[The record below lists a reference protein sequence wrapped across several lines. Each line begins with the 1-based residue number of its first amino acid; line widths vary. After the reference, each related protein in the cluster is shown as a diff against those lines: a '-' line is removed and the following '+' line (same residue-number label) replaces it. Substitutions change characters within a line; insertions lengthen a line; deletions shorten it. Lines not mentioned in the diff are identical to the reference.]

1 MDWKER
7 FFETE
12 LEIWFSNVRFLYDFS
27 RNPVQIRNF
36 ARFRDKPCFFFFFFF
51 LQVSLLLINLISNIK
66 ITSLSNRNELI
77 YRRFDDIIFRIKKFE
92 EAFRFITKKIKA
104 KVKIRFRTLVA
115 YDRYKFSKELQ
126 TVTKNNV
133 LFVLITCSI
142 ENSR

>member
-51 LQVSLLLINLISNIK
+51 PTSFPTFDQFDLEVK

>member
-1 MDWKER
+1 MYAFCTTSHVILYKY
-7 FFETE
+7 ET
-12 LEIWFSNVRFLYDFS
+12 LQDFAI
-27 RNPVQIRNF
+27 NHV
-36 ARFRDKPCFFFFFFF
+36 FFFFFFF

-133 LFVLITCSI
+133 LFVLIERAQSKI
-142 ENSR
+142 VDK